1 MNSKTPWLT
10 PSEAL
15 NRPFDSG
22 LGNELIDDDWLEL
35 EATRQ
40 LGFHISNI
48 GLLISPHITSEL
60 TDVRTICAIPN
71 TAPWLLGL
79 INLRGNL
86 VPVFDINM
94 LLQLEDITDKKRM
107 LLILG
112 EGDGAGAIL
121 INGLP
126 MHITLSIAD
135 KLDDIP
141 PLPEALKP
149 YTPVAYDRNGE
160 VWFSFDHVGFFQ
172 SLASRIAL

>member
-15 NRPFDSG
+15 NRPFDAN
-22 LGNELIDDDWLEL
+22 LDDEFVDDEWLEL

-40 LGFHISNI
+40 LGFHVGNI
-48 GLLISPHITSEL
+48 GLLISPNITSEL
-60 TDVRTICAIPN
+60 TEVKTVCSIPN
-71 TAPWLLGL
+71 TAPWFLGL

-86 VPVFDINM
+86 VPVFDLNM
-94 LLQLEDITDKKRM
+94 LLQLEDDTEKKRM

-112 EGDGAGAIL
+112 EGNTAGAIM

-126 MHITLSIAD
+126 LHITLSVAD
-135 KLDDIP
+135 KLDVLP

-149 YTPVAYDRNGE
+149 YTLVAFDRNGE
-160 VWFSFDHVGFFQ
+160 VWFTFDHLGFFQ
-172 SLASRIAL
+172 SLATKVAL